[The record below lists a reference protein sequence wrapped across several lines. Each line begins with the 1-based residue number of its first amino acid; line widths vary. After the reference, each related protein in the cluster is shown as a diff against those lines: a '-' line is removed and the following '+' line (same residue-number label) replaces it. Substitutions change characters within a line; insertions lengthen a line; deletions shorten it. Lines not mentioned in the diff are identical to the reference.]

1 MIKGKSGMGF
11 TIGLIIV
18 AFLFFVVL
26 ELSRNTVMGWV
37 LTAVLFCGYFLLHK
51 NILVDKAWWIRL
63 ISWIGV
69 FVLCFVIYKVS
80 FPPYKQVPAVTVK
93 NPKATEVK
101 HIVQGDLTGVYNA
114 DESVEV
120 YTGIPF
126 AKPPVGDLRFK
137 EPVPAGPW
145 EGTLV
150 CDHFAPMSMQTENH
164 PIWNSLVNGIFYNNW
179 NLFNP
184 NDNYREAMSEDSL
197 YLNVWKPAGEVKD
210 CPVIVYIH
218 GGSLQTGQPSYDQYR
233 GEEYAK
239 RGIVF
244 VSMGYRLNIFGYYA
258 DEALA
263 SESEHHTTG
272 NYGTLDQI
280 EALKWVNKN
289 IADFGGDVSNITLA
303 GESAG
308 ASSVNALCVSPLAKG
323 LFKRVVAESSGIVA
337 HTPYHTFRDYNDAL
351 AMKKDAWKTL
361 GVSSVEEMRALDAK
375 ELVKAAGQYNSMT
388 VDGYVITEQPY
399 LTYEKGEN
407 NEEALLNGFNAH
419 EADVFTILGTKV
431 TPENYEDVLRDSF
444 GDQAEAIAE
453 LYPVNGKDAKTSY
466 NAVMSGAWFAYSHH
480 VWSRYMA
487 SQGKPVYEYCFT
499 KENKGLSTNHAGE
512 LPYFY
517 GCLDTQPQNYT
528 KSDYELSETIVS
540 DIENF
545 AKTGNPNGVGLPE
558 WPTYSEHPNSVL
570 ELGETI
576 EMMKD
581 PYLDLYQ
588 CIDKAQG
595 YDGPQ

>member
-1 MIKGKSGMGF
+1 MEKNMNF
-11 TIGLIIV
+11 LIIV
-18 AFLFFVVL
+18 FCILYLTVL
-26 ELSRNTVMGWV
+26 ELSHNTVLGWV
-37 LTAVLFCGYFLLHK
+37 LAIALFVGFFLLRK
-51 NILVDKAWWIRL
+51 NVLVDKTWWIRL
-63 ISWIGV
+63 LSWIGL

-80 FPPYKQVPAVTVK
+80 FPPYKQIPAVTVK
-93 NPKATEVK
+93 NPKATEVM
-101 HIVQGDLTGVYNA
+101 HIAQGDLTGVYNA

-145 EGTLV
+145 EGILT
-150 CDHFAPMSMQTENH
+150 CDHFAPMSMQAENH
-164 PIWNSLVNGIFYNNW
+164 PMWNSLVGGIFYNNW
-179 NLFNP
+179 NLFNLH
-184 NDNYREAMSEDSL
+184 DNYREAMSEDSL
-197 YLNVWKPAGEVKD
+197 YLNVWKPAGDVKD

-289 IADFGGDVSNITLA
+289 IADFGGDASNITLA

-323 LFKRVVAESSGIVA
+323 LFRRAVAESSGIVA
-337 HTPYHTFRDYNDAL
+337 RTPYHTFRSYSDAL
-351 AMKKDAWKTL
+351 AMKKDAWQTL
-361 GVSSVEEMRALDAK
+361 GVSSAKEMRSLDAK
-375 ELVKAAGQYNSMT
+375 DLVKAAGQYNSMT
-388 VDGYVITEQPY
+388 VDGYVIKEQPY

-431 TPENYEDVLRDSF
+431 TPDNYVDVLRGSF
-444 GDQAEAIAE
+444 GEEATAIAKM
-453 LYPVNGKDAKTSY
+453 YPVKGKDAKTSY
-466 NAVMSGAWFAYSHH
+466 NQVMSGAWFAYSHH

-487 SQGKPVYEYCFT
+487 SQNKPVYEYCFT

-528 KSDYELSETIVS
+528 RSDYELSETIVS
-540 DIENF
+540 YITNF
-545 AKTGNPNGVGLPE
+545 AKTGNPNGAGLPE
-558 WPTYSEHPNSVL
+558 WPTYSERPNSVL

-588 CIDKAQG
+588 CLDKAQG
-595 YDGPQ
+595 SDGPE